1 MSIITGII
9 NVLTTS
15 PVKEILVNIVAG
27 ASLDGIKKI
36 VSNFQKDS
44 VEGQIWCL
52 LSDTMA
58 QFYEQIFCKF
68 EKQLEY
74 DEVIVVKSFWNSLH
88 ITKILLTKIILDVLL
103 NKQYTVIWTY

>member
-74 DEVIVVKSFWNSLH
+74 DEVIVVKKFFG
-88 ITKILLTKIILDVLL
+88 TVCIL
-103 NKQYTVIWTY
+103 QRFY

>member
-44 VEGQIWCL
+44 VELNFMISKANEFFTL
-52 LSDTMA
+52 HFSFFTSITP
-58 QFYEQIFCKF
+58 ERKP
-68 EKQLEY
+68 
-74 DEVIVVKSFWNSLH
+74 VVCPG
-88 ITKILLTKIILDVLL
+88 
-103 NKQYTVIWTY
+103 